1 MAELFSILFFKIFY
15 IFVAKG
21 NTFMKAKIKSFVL
34 KYLLICIGSVIY
46 AVAISLFLDPNGI
59 VPGGFTGI
67 AIIIAKFFP
76 DFKIGTVVLFLNIP
90 IIGLGIYKFGIRF
103 LTSTIVSVV
112 LSSVMINLL
121 LPFGPLTTDP
131 LLACVA
137 GGCLMAIGLELVLMQ
152 GATTGGTDIIV
163 KLLRVRFR
171 GISAGTLFILTDGLV
186 VLCAVIVSKNVDSG
200 LYATL
205 CIIISAVVMDHIL
218 SGSNEAKM
226 ILIVSDK
233 YREITES
240 LMNDLDAGVTLLD
253 GVGAYSGKEKKVV
266 LCVIRK
272 SRVSYALK
280 VIKNTDD
287 QSFAIITTANEVFGE
302 GYKLHGGDSF

>member
-1 MAELFSILFFKIFY
+1 ML
-15 IFVAKG
+15 V
-21 NTFMKAKIKSFVL
+21 
-34 KYLLICIGSVIY
+34 
-46 AVAISLFLDPNGI
+46 
-59 VPGGFTGI
+59 
-67 AIIIAKFFP
+67 
-76 DFKIGTVVLFLNIP
+76 LNIP
-90 IIGLGIYKFGIRF
+90 IVGLGIYKFGIKF
-103 LTSTIVSVV
+103 LSSTIFSVV
-112 LSSVMINLL
+112 LSSLFINLL
-121 LPFGPLTTDP
+121 LPYGPLTTDP

-163 KLLRVRFR
+163 KLLRLRYR
-171 GISAGTLFILTDGLV
+171 GISAGTLFIFTDGLV
-186 VLCAVIVSKNVDSG
+186 VLCAVLVSRNVDSG

-218 SGSNEAKM
+218 NGSNEAKM

-233 YREITES
+233 YREITET

-266 LCVIRK
+266 L
-272 SRVSYALK
+272 
-280 VIKNTDD
+280 
-287 QSFAIITTANEVFGE
+287 

>member
-1 MAELFSILFFKIFY
+1 
-15 IFVAKG
+15 
-21 NTFMKAKIKSFVL
+21 MKSKLKAFTL
-34 KYLLICIGSVIY
+34 KYLMISIGSVIY

-67 AIIIAKFFP
+67 AMIIAGFFP
-76 DFKIGTVVLFLNIP
+76 HFRIGTVVLVLNIP
-90 IIGLGIYKFGIRF
+90 IIALGIYKFGIKF
-103 LTSTIVSVV
+103 LTSTIYSVV
-112 LSSVMINLL
+112 LSSMMINLFL
-121 LPFGPLTTDP
+121 SFGPLTTDP

-163 KLLRVRFR
+163 KLLRLRFR
-171 GISAGTLFILTDGLV
+171 GISAGTLFIFTDGLV
-186 VLCAVIVSKNVDSG
+186 VLCAAIVSKNVDSG
-200 LYATL
+200 LYAAL
-205 CIIISAVVMDHIL
+205 CIIVSAVVMDNIL
-218 SGSNEAKM
+218 NGTNEAKM
-226 ILIVSDK
+226 ILVISDK
-233 YREITES
+233 YREITDA
-240 LMNDLDAGVTLLD
+240 LMTELDAGVTLLD

-266 LCVIRK
+266 LCVVRK
-272 SRVSYALK
+272 NSISRALK